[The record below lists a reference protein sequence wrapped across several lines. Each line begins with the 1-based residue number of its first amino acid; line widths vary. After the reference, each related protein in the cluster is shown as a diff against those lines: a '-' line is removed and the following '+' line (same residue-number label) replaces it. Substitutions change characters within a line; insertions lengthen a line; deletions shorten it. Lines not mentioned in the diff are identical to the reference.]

1 MGIMEILVKGDA
13 LVIFFAQVWQ
23 FRDPSTEC
31 GCPHDRVGERGR
43 APGNGRTLQIA
54 PEPSGGTTC
63 WALHRSNN
71 LAACPTRAITT
82 QTCLR

>member
-43 APGNGRTLQIA
+43 APGNGYPSIRARTFGRHHLL
-54 PEPSGGTTC
+54 GTT
-63 WALHRSNN
+63 
-71 LAACPTRAITT
+71 PVE
-82 QTCLR
+82 